1 MTRCCAD
8 CAAMRAWRALLAA
21 AGEGRTGTI
30 VFDRATVTAS
40 LRIGQHTVSSAGVSL
55 VDAVRDVAIM
65 TGEIEIAH
73 RLDAEREAL
82 RRAATIPAPSEDER
96 EVPRC

>member
-1 MTRCCAD
+1 
-8 CAAMRAWRALLAA
+8 MRAWRALLA

-30 VFDRATVTAS
+30 VLDRATVTAS
-40 LRIGQHTVSSAGVSL
+40 LRSGQHTVSSAGVSL
-55 VDAVRDVAIM
+55 VDAVRDVAII

-82 RRAATIPAPSEDER
+82 RRAATIPPPGHATR
-96 EVPRC
+96 HG